1 MWQILYLLHL
11 EDWTHDNYWMDSV
24 KKTVVIH
31 WGPYP
36 LALVGWV
43 CQDHYKFHWTQSIL
57 NHTNRQCSHLLETL
71 KDTSLTIASA
81 FCWLTDEILLLRL
94 GWSDLTDEEASSILD
109 AQIDGDDICLC
120 NNFLYHGCFFHN
132 CVQGLTM
139 IDLYS
144 CCNRPCPQYES
155 FHPVQLVLSPI
166 TISSRRRTAVE
177 EVSMRKLQ
185 ETLGTTSLQC
195 IHASHLALYFFG
207 NRERPWFCA
216 IWVVPA

>member
-1 MWQILYLLHL
+1 MGNPKGY
-11 EDWTHDNYWMDSV
+11 ES
-24 KKTVVIH
+24 
-31 WGPYP
+31 
-36 LALVGWV
+36 
-43 CQDHYKFHWTQSIL
+43 DHCI
-57 NHTNRQCSHLLETL
+57 C
-71 KDTSLTIASA
+71 
-81 FCWLTDEILLLRL
+81 LLLTYWRNPVVETWL
-94 GWSDLTDEEASSILD
+94 IWSDWWRGKLD

-120 NNFLYHGCFFHN
+120 NNFLYHSCFCIIVCKGSRWSIFIHAATGHALN
-132 CVQGLTM
+132 M
-139 IDLYS
+139 
-144 CCNRPCPQYES
+144 RS

-166 TISSRRRTAVE
+166 TISSRRRMAVE